1 MELSA
6 NDVRITTLV
15 LALIVTL
22 AILLFPKHMLPR
34 TSHALTPSTQ
44 GASPRELL
52 LEACRR
58 NNTNLLSE
66 LLAQLK
72 SPERIAQLLN
82 TATDGVGNYCLHVAA
97 AHGAC
102 TLPFVGIEWMGLL
115 RTCD

>member
-6 NDVRITTLV
+6 NDVRTITLALV
-15 LALIVTL
+15 LIVTL
-22 AILLFPKHMLPR
+22 ALLLLPKHVFSR

-72 SPERIAQLLN
+72 TPERIAQLLN

-97 AHGAC
+97 AHGSC
-102 TLPFVGIEWMGLL
+102 TLPCAGSEERGFATDV
-115 RTCD
+115 